1 MRFLDDPPQQSLN
14 TYELIKLFPLYIL
27 INSSKYSVSLKS
39 PLYGQKLDLHLDVK
53 LDTNI
58 NLYWHFLWLLQ

>member
-1 MRFLDDPPQQSLN
+1 MRFLDDPPQQILN
-14 TYELIKLFPLYIL
+14 TYDLIKLFPLYTL

-39 PLYGQKLDLHLDVK
+39 SLYGQKLDLHFDVK